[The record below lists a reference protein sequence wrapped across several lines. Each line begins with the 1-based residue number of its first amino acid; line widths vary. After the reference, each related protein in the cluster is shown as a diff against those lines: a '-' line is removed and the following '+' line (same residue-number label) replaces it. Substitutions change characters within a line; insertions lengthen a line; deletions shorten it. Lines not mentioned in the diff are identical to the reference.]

1 MITYF
6 KNVAAEM
13 RKVSWLSMEQTTKE
27 TIAVISISIVFAIII
42 GASDWLL
49 QQGVNLFLAR

>member
-27 TIAVISISIVFAIII
+27 SVAVISISIVFAIII
-42 GASDWLL
+42 GSSDWLL
-49 QQGVNLFLAR
+49 QKAVDFFLAR

>member
-13 RKVSWLSMEQTTKE
+13 RKVSWLSMEQTTRE
-27 TIAVISISIVFAIII
+27 TIAVISISIIFAAII

-49 QQGVNLFLAR
+49 QQGVNLFLSK